1 MEAALKEDPEKA
13 IRLLAGHVGR
23 KAPEKLIVSVVRSVE
38 LNFGSVDGLIECG
51 VLEALDL
58 CMQKYARSQKLCYA
72 LVEVWYRLA
81 QKDAVTA
88 SLLGEHGVADFA
100 IEILRWSAGS
110 SASLASLCLDLLVK
124 LCSLADGGDAVSSD
138 ESAIETIFNQ
148 VDAFIDT
155 HPKVVS
161 GALALLAVIA
171 RSTSIDS
178 FSTLAFELIDYLLK
192 TNLDSKG
199 LSAVFAL
206 LATLIHFSGSSTME
220 LVINDVAERLA
231 DSLESCT
238 MTTALATQ
246 SLWALQALDSCEL
259 VPRPWDRWMKLRSRF
274 QVRGALPSLRDH
286 LDQRLLV
293 SKDASKED
301 CVDVETSEKPAEN
314 ETSDEPI
321 VLSQCSSEAVDEE
334 GRNHDLEEDLS
345 ISRKRKLVT
354 ESKPTAQHSYNTR
367 ARTGARSSSRRTY
380 SLHARR

>member
-13 IRLLAGHVGR
+13 IRLLAGHVRR
-23 KAPEKLIVSVVRSVE
+23 KAPEKSIVSLLGKVVRSIE
-38 LNFGSVDGLIECG
+38 LNFASVDGLIECR
-51 VLEALDL
+51 VLQALDL
-58 CMQKYARSQKLCYA
+58 CMKKYARSQKLCYA
-72 LVEVWYRLA
+72 LVEVWYWLA

-100 IEILRWSAGS
+100 IDILRWSAGS

-206 LATLIHFSGSSTME
+206 LATLIHCSGSSTME
-220 LVINDVAERLA
+220 LVIDNVAERLA

-246 SLWALQALDSCEL
+246 SLWALQTLDSCEL
-259 VPRPWDRWMKLRSRF
+259 VPRPWDRWTKLRSRF
-274 QVRGALPSLRDH
+274 QVRGALPSLRDY

-293 SKDASKED
+293 SENAYEED
-301 CVDVETSEKPAEN
+301 SVGVETSEKPAEN
-314 ETSDEPI
+314 KTSDELI
-321 VLSQCSSEAVDEE
+321 VLSQCSSEEVDEE
-334 GRNHDLEEDLS
+334 RKNQEVGEDLS
-345 ISRKRKLVT
+345 LRRKRKLDT
-354 ESKPTAQHSYNTR
+354 ESKPIAPQSYNTR
-367 ARTGARSSSRRTY
+367 ARTAPRSSPRR
-380 SLHARR
+380 S